1 MSYNK
6 LKDVNFLT
14 LTDSRT
20 QVEQP
25 FTELKELFLQG
36 NYISDISNLSFV
48 NDSGELV
55 SRIPNVTV
63 LTLSRDL
70 NYYEY
75 TTGTKLGK
83 QVFKPVEEYEY
94 VIYTPMDIAPI
105 GLMKN
110 LTTFWLANNSISDIS
125 PLENCKLLATLDL
138 YGNNISATI
147 STDGLEPLARL
158 QSLVCRRLDNNDI
171 HTVKSLRRLIYLEI
185 LSLNNNHIGSV
196 AGTLDSLSL
205 LTYLDL
211 DNNELSTFDAGS
223 FPNLERLFLENQ
235 GYSTDTGFVNTLEQ
249 VLNLDQATGIV
260 ELRLNIN
267 QIAVRAN
274 QCLWLKHLDRFGNK
288 K

>member
-94 VIYTPMDIAPI
+94 DIYTPMDIAPI
-105 GLMKN
+105 GQMKN
-110 LTTFWLANNSISDIS
+110 LTTLWLANNIS
-125 PLENCKLLATLDL
+125 
-138 YGNNISATI
+138 
-147 STDGLEPLARL
+147 
-158 QSLVCRRLDNNDI
+158 Q
-171 HTVKSLRRLIYLEI
+171 
-185 LSLNNNHIGSV
+185 
-196 AGTLDSLSL
+196 
-205 LTYLDL
+205 
-211 DNNELSTFDAGS
+211 F
-223 FPNLERLFLENQ
+223 
-235 GYSTDTGFVNTLEQ
+235 
-249 VLNLDQATGIV
+249 
-260 ELRLNIN
+260 
-267 QIAVRAN
+267 
-274 QCLWLKHLDRFGNK
+274 
-288 K
+288 